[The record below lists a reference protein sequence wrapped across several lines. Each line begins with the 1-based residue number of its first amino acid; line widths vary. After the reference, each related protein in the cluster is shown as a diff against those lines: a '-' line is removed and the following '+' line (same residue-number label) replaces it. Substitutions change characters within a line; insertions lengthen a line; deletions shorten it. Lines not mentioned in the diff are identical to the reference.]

1 MRFLQ
6 VLVALCFIA
15 LGGVFSALN
24 PQPTLLDFGV
34 FQVPSTMGVAM
45 LFFLL
50 GGALL
55 GGGLVAVAVAWP
67 LRRRLKRLERIEQGL
82 APAAPVMAADADSP
96 AIAPVSMVAPPSP

>member
-55 GGGLVAVAVAWP
+55 LGYR
-67 LRRRLKRLERIEQGL
+67 LRRRRN
-82 APAAPVMAADADSP
+82 A
-96 AIAPVSMVAPPSP
+96 